1 MRKLFRAP
9 SPETLVR
16 RNALWNLFG
25 LGLPLALAFLF
36 IPRLI
41 LGMGADRFGVLTLIL
56 AFLNYFG
63 FFDLGIGR
71 ALTQLLAGPARDDK
85 PKEATLIWTVSAIL
99 VALGAVLAL
108 LVFLLSPFLVSTLL
122 RVKGPLAGETVMA
135 LRELG
140 LALPFLLHSLAL
152 RGVLEA
158 RRRFDLSNLVR
169 IPAGVFTFGA
179 PVLVLPFSHNVAV
192 VVAVVLVGRMLAWAM
207 NLVMVFRIMPHV
219 GSMKGWTPGEIWN
232 ILRFGGWYTVS
243 NIVAPV
249 IDSLDRFFIGR
260 FLSVSMVAYYTTPYE
275 VVVRLG
281 ILSGSVG
288 GAMFPEFASRLQ
300 KSQREAAILFE
311 RGLKYL
317 LTLLFPFALVATAWA
332 REGLTLWL
340 NPAFAAQSAPVLQW
354 LALFVFLTGAAL
366 VPLVFL
372 QGVGRPDLSA
382 RMHLIEL
389 PAHAGM
395 LYLLIHLDGIRGAA
409 IACVLRILLDF
420 LGNLHSSG
428 KLMALRSG
436 DYLRMLS
443 PIGIASAVLLAFH
456 IPMGLPLKGVL
467 TIVTLL
473 GYLIVAWSLV
483 LEERDKQTVLRILKR
498 GEAV

>member
-1 MRKLFRAP
+1 MRRLFRAP

-99 VALGAVLAL
+99 IALGALLAL
-108 LVFLLSPFLVSTLL
+108 VVFLVAPFLVSTLL
-122 RVKGPLAGETVMA
+122 RVRGPLAGETVAA

-179 PVLVLPFSHNVAV
+179 PVLVLPFSRNVAV
-192 VVAVVLVGRMLAWAM
+192 VVAVVLAGRMLAWAM
-207 NLVMVFRIMPHV
+207 NLWMVFRIMPHV
-219 GSMKGWTPGEIWN
+219 GTMKGWTPGEIWN

-243 NIVAPV
+243 NVVAPV

-275 VVVRLG
+275 VIVRLG

-317 LTLLFPFALVATAWA
+317 LALLFPFALVATAWA

-340 NPAFAAQSAPVLQW
+340 NPEFAALSAPVLQW

-389 PAHAGM
+389 PLHAG
-395 LYLLIHLDGIRGAA
+395 LLFLLIRLDGIRGAA
-409 IACVLRILLDF
+409 IACVLRILIDF
-420 LGNLHSSG
+420 LGNLYSSG
-428 KLMALRSG
+428 KLMALRAG
-436 DYLRMLS
+436 DYLRMLA
-443 PIGIASAVLLAFH
+443 PIGIAVVILLCFHFPMAPVLKAVLTLGALA
-456 IPMGLPLKGVL
+456 
-467 TIVTLL
+467 
-473 GYLIVAWSLV
+473 GYAVVGWRVV
-483 LEERDKQTVLRILKR
+483 LEERDKRTVLRILKR
-498 GEAV
+498 GDAL